1 MNEVGASASGNHL
14 LHHATGVVIPLTEK
28 EMLEELRTFVEHL
41 EIDCK
46 FITHHTIAANLSG
59 PGFLK
64 RKPQI
69 LSTLNNVIQHGDMD
83 ALETIRTNKRT
94 L

>member
-1 MNEVGASASGNHL
+1 
-14 LHHATGVVIPLTEK
+14 
-28 EMLEELRTFVEHL
+28 MLEELRIFVEHL
-41 EIDCK
+41 DCDCK

-59 PGFLK
+59 LDFLK
-64 RKPQI
+64 RKPLI
-69 LSTLNNVIQHGDMD
+69 LSTLNDIIQHGDMD